1 MIQEAMDSPFRRT
14 NILCLLLLAA
24 SVLCGCRVP
33 GGSTSA
39 APKQDSLATGETTC
53 FDTCL
58 YRPGDYGSANWR
70 IPALCCLD
78 DGTLLA
84 VCDKR
89 KYNEGDLPEDI
100 DIVVRR
106 SHDNSR
112 TWTEPVTLAEGIGRK
127 HGFGDA
133 ALVQCR
139 NGDVLCLFV
148 GGNGL
153 FASTEADPIR
163 SYVCRSRDG
172 GAHWSAPQ
180 DITSQLWG
188 SRSINVATRNYRAS
202 FFASGNGLRLT
213 RGDKAGRILFAAAMC
228 RKDCNTLDNFVVYS
242 DDDGATWHVS
252 ALAYQGGDEAKLME
266 LTDGRVLISVRQ
278 DGARGYNHSSD
289 GGEHWG
295 TQGRWEELTTN
306 ACNGDLLRLAATDR
320 GDSCNIL
327 LHSLPNSMQREK
339 VSIFMSYDEGQSW
352 HDPILLFD
360 GPSVYSSMTLLKD
373 GSIGVLLEQNPS
385 GLCEI
390 WYHHLP
396 ASTFGKR

>member
-1 MIQEAMDSPFRRT
+1 MDTSFRMSDR
-14 NILCLLLLAA
+14 LCLLLLAA
-24 SVLCGCRVP
+24 AVLCGCRGMK
-33 GGSTSA
+33 GGAPA
-39 APKQDSLATGETTC
+39 APGQESLAAGAATY

-100 DIVVRR
+100 DMVVRR
-106 SHDNSR
+106 SYDNGR
-112 TWTEPVTLAEGIGRK
+112 TWTEPVTLAEGSGRK

-133 ALVQCR
+133 ALVQCQD
-139 NGDVLCLFV
+139 GDVICVFV

-153 FASTEADPIR
+153 FASSEDDPIR
-163 SYVCRSRDG
+163 SYVCRSIDG
-172 GAHWSAPQ
+172 GASWTSPQ
-180 DITSQLWG
+180 DITAQLWG
-188 SRSINVATRNYRAS
+188 SRSTNVATRNYRAS

-213 RGDKAGRILFAAAMC
+213 RGDKAGRIMFAAAMC
-228 RKDCNTLDNFVVYS
+228 QKDDYTLDNFVVYS
-242 DDDGATWHVS
+242 DDDGATWQGS
-252 ALAYQGGDEAKLME
+252 DLAYQGGDEAKLME
-266 LTDGRVLISVRQ
+266 LVDGRVIISVRQ
-278 DGARGYNHSSD
+278 DGARGYNYSSD

-339 VSIFMSYDEGQSW
+339 VSLFVSRDEGQSW
-352 HDPILLFD
+352 HDPLLLFD
-360 GPSVYSSMTLLKD
+360 GPSVYSSMTLLRD
-373 GSIGVLLEQNPS
+373 GSVGILLEQNSS
-385 GLCEI
+385 GPCEI

-396 ASTFGKR
+396 AIHCP

>member
-1 MIQEAMDSPFRRT
+1 MARVIVPAGLLRAA
-14 NILCLLLLAA
+14 LLLAA
-24 SVLCGCRVP
+24 VLCGCPRLN
-33 GGSTSA
+33 GSTLA
-39 APKQDSLATGETTC
+39 VREQDSLTARQSTR

-70 IPALCCLD
+70 IPALCCLE

-89 KYNEGDLPEDI
+89 KFNEGDLPEDI

-106 SHDNSR
+106 SHDNGR
-112 TWTEPVTLAEGIGRK
+112 TWTEPVTLAAGTGRK

-133 ALVQCR
+133 ALVQCQ
-139 NGDVLCLFV
+139 NGDVVCVFV

-153 FASTEADPIR
+153 FASSEDDPIR
-163 SYVCRSRDG
+163 SYVCRSSDG
-172 GAHWSAPQ
+172 GVHWTVPEE
-180 DITSQLWG
+180 ITLQLWG
-188 SRSINVATRNYRAS
+188 SRSTNVATRNYRAS

-213 RGDKAGRILFAAAMC
+213 RGDKAGRIMFAAAMC
-228 RKDCNTLDNFVVYS
+228 RKEDNTLDNFVVYS
-242 DDDGATWHVS
+242 DDDGVTWQVS

-278 DGARGYNHSSD
+278 NGARGYNHSSD

-320 GDSCNIL
+320 GDSRNIL

-339 VSIFMSYDEGQSW
+339 VSIFVSYDEGQSW
-352 HDPILLFD
+352 QDPVLLFD
-360 GPSVYSSMTLLKD
+360 GPSVYSSMTLLQD
-373 GSIGVLLEQNPS
+373 GTVGILLEQNSTGP
-385 GLCEI
+385 CEI
-390 WYHHLP
+390 WYHHWP
-396 ASTFGKR
+396 ARESWKR